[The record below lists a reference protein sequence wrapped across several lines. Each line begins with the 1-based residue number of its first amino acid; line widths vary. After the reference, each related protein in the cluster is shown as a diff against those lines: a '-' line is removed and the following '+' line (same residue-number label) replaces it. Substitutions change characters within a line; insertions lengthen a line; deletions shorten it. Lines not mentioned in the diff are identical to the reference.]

1 MQMRHPEIV
10 YRIVEWYTNMTDLV
24 VSEENCMLLDEVQT
38 VTEKIWK
45 EHRNTIADAKPFL
58 LVLLYHRPSSSI
70 LIFLLP
76 FSSVLVLLYPRP
88 LSSILIPFSLF
99 LLSSP

>member
-1 MQMRHPEIV
+1 MRHPEIV
-10 YRIVEWYTNMTDLV
+10 YRIVEGYTNMADLI
-24 VSEENCMLLDEVQT
+24 VSEENCTLLDKVQA
-38 VTEKIWK
+38 VADNIWK

-58 LVLLYHRPSSSI
+58 LVLFYHRPLSSI

-76 FSSVLVLLYPRP
+76 FPSVLLRLYPRP
-88 LSSILIPFSLF
+88 LSSILISFSLF